1 MVNLK
6 ADEVMQLQVTLGEVK
21 VVGNTGPGRLVVIP
35 ITGGTMRGG
44 RINGKVVP
52 GGADWNFTLA
62 NGTAH
67 VFAKY
72 LLETDDGE
80 FIAIE
85 NEGLIDPGSPAV
97 IKTVPRFMAS
107 DEGKY
112 RDLNSGLYVGELS
125 ATSDLRDS
133 VDIIIFKMW

>member
-1 MVNLK
+1 MVNFK
-6 ADEVMQLQVTLGEVK
+6 ADEVMQLKVTLGEGK
-21 VVGNTGPGRLVVIP
+21 VVGKTGPGRLVVIP
-35 ITGGTMRGG
+35 ITGGTMRGLS
-44 RINGKVVP
+44 INGKVVP

-62 NGTAH
+62 DGTTH

-85 NEGLIDPGSPAV
+85 NEGLIAPRSPAV

-112 RDLNSGLYVGELS
+112 RDLNSGVYVGELS
-125 ATSDLRDS
+125 ARSGTQDS
-133 VDIIIFKMW
+133 VDIIICRMW